1 MARLRDLAKLI
12 RTKNAGPFQLTTDI
26 LFGDFASYRL
36 VRDSGVITRELMARL
51 FHVDRDR
58 VHLVF
63 FEPAYA
69 IKVTIPRP
77 AVSGDLD
84 DHDVFGGQQYAP
96 LVDLEIPEATAEAAG
111 SRTEAGT

>member
-1 MARLRDLAKLI
+1 MARMRDLAKLI
-12 RTKNAGPFQLTTDI
+12 RTKNAGPFQLTLDI
-26 LFGDFASYRL
+26 LFENLATYRR
-36 VRDSGVITRELMARL
+36 VKESGVVTRSLLSRL
-51 FHVDRDR
+51 FRVGEEQ

-84 DHDVFGGQQYAP
+84 DNDVFGGQQYAP
-96 LVDLEIPEATAEAAG
+96 LVDLEIPEVGGMEARA
-111 SRTEAGT
+111 